1 MKSILIF
8 FINLLS
14 LCCYELLGQG
24 LRFQGSGILIE
35 KRPSL
40 HVFEYA
46 APQFSGDLSI
56 DFELSFQ
63 DLRHFGYILFY
74 QDENQRMPISLIY
87 NNLGNGRSRFTL
99 NKEGALNL
107 ISLELDQNQ
116 LKKNVWIPINIKFDA
131 PRNKISLTIGKARGE
146 SNYNFVGH
154 TFSPKPIFGLNPSS
168 VDVPS
173 FSLRELKIYNAKK
186 SFLFR
191 FDEYDGTIVH
201 DQKSEKVGAVKNP
214 VWLIK
219 DAYHWKKLLQ
229 FQSPYTTGIAY
240 YPPNELYFVAKD
252 SLRRFSL
259 EDETLIA
266 EAYANTFPLHNW
278 TLGMLLP
285 IQGKALAAYEIAS
298 SSKEPTLSYLDLS
311 TKRWTAAQIGG
322 IGRQMHQH
330 THWADSADSTL
341 YTFGGYGNQRYF
353 NEFYQLKSQG
363 WKKLAF
369 TGDLPSPRFYSSW
382 GKMPDSKEMLLFG
395 GIGNASGDQT
405 LGRSYYYD
413 FFKVDLA
420 NKKIRSLG
428 KVAWKNKDMVFARNL
443 IYMNDSSVYG
453 LCYPEYEPNS
463 FAQLVRFD
471 LKQMTYKMVGDSI
484 PFRSDMI
491 TTNLNLFYNPEQKKF
506 IVTTQVFEDDGGAK
520 VSVYSLNYP
529 AYSLEQLLG
538 AKNTT
543 VDYKK
548 WIIFLILF
556 GAIVIAAYRKIWSKS
571 KSAAVLKIK
580 NAKEASAVAVEIP
593 QTSSTAAADTTE
605 NSIYFIGHF
614 TAYDS
619 KGRVITHLFSQRL
632 KNLLLVLIAFKSR
645 QGVSSSQLSQILWPG
660 RDEYSVK
667 NLRGVTLNQLRKA
680 ISGIAGIQ
688 IIFEE
693 GLFKVQC
700 QDNFFCDILEIDQL
714 LRQEGNS
721 RSEALLLQLLHRG
734 EFLSE
739 FAAEYT
745 KILLSDWQENVLQ
758 YWIPYWAVE
767 IQNKRTKHIPA
778 LKTFQELF
786 PLDETIIRMYLKSLA
801 AHNLSSEYQKTVN
814 RFKELY
820 LATFHQPYDGNLN
833 E

>member
-8 FINLLS
+8 FINLLW
-14 LCCYELLGQG
+14 LCCYQLSGQG
-24 LRFQGSGILIE
+24 LKFQGSGILIE

-40 HVFEYA
+40 HVFEYT

-63 DLRHFGYILFY
+63 DLRHFGYICYY
-74 QDENQRMPISLIY
+74 QDENERMPISLIY

-116 LKKNVWIPINIKFDA
+116 LKKNVWIPFNLKFDA
-131 PRNKISLTIGKARGE
+131 LRKKISLTIGKVRGE
-146 SNYNFVGH
+146 SNYNFSER

-173 FSLRELKIYNAKK
+173 FSLRDLKIYNTKK
-186 SFLFR
+186 AFFFG
-191 FDEYDGTIVH
+191 FDEHEGTIVH
-201 DQKSEKVGAVKNP
+201 DQKSEKVGAIKNP

-229 FQSPYTTGIAY
+229 FQTPNTAGIAY
-240 YPPNELYFVAKD
+240 HPSNALYFIAKD

-266 EAYANTFPLHNW
+266 EAYANTFPLNNW
-278 TLGMLLP
+278 SLGMILP
-285 IQGKALAAYEIAS
+285 MQGNTLAAYEIAS
-298 SSKEPTLSYLDLS
+298 SSKEPTLTYLHLN
-311 TKRWTAAQIGG
+311 TKRWSPALVGG

-330 THWADSADSTL
+330 THWADSADSSL
-341 YTFGGYGNQRYF
+341 YTFGGYGNQQYF
-353 NEFYQLKSQG
+353 NEFYRLKSQG
-363 WKKLAF
+363 WEKLDF
-369 TGDLPSPRFYSSW
+369 TGELPTPRFYSSW
-382 GKMPDSKEMLLFG
+382 GKIPGSKEMLLFG

-405 LGRSYYYD
+405 LGRTYYYD

-428 KVAWKNKDMVFARNL
+428 KIAWKNKDMVFARNL
-443 IYMNDSSVYG
+443 IYMNDSNVYG

-463 FAQLVRFD
+463 FAQLVQFD

-506 IVTTQVFEDDGGAK
+506 IVTTQVFEDSGGAK
-520 VSVYSLNYP
+520 ISVYSLNYP

-538 AKNTT
+538 SINSTGH
-543 VDYKK
+543 YKK
-548 WIIFLILF
+548 WIILLSLF
-556 GAIVIAAYRKIWSKS
+556 GAIAILLYLKFWSK
-571 KSAAVLKIK
+571 KKG
-580 NAKEASAVAVEIP
+580 ASAVKVKTANEAKAFAAEVP
-593 QTSSTAAADTTE
+593 LTSLPVVTERTA

-614 TAYDS
+614 AAYDS

-632 KNLLLVLIAFKSR
+632 KNIFLILAAFKGR
-645 QGVSSSQLSQILWPG
+645 QGISSTQLSQILWPG

-680 ISGIAGIQ
+680 ISGIDGIQ

-700 QDNFFCDILEIDQL
+700 QDNFFCDLLEIDQL

-721 RSEALLLQLLHRG
+721 SNEILLLQLLHRG
-734 EFLSE
+734 EFLLEFSE
-739 FAAEYT
+739 EYT
-745 KILLSDWQENVLQ
+745 KILLNDWKENVLQ
-758 YWIPYWAVE
+758 HWVPYWAAE
-767 IQNKRTKHIPA
+767 IKNESTNHMTA
-778 LKTFQELF
+778 LKTFHELF
-786 PLDETIIRMYLKSLA
+786 PLDETIIRLYLKSLA
-801 AHNLSSEYQKTVN
+801 AHNLFSEYQKTLN

-820 LATFHQPYDGNLN
+820 LATYHQPYAGNLS
-833 E
+833 